1 MGYSDLWAC
10 VKDLEKA
17 GQLRRIDEPFDPH
30 LQIAAIQRRAF
41 TRKAPALLFT
51 RPKGSAFPMLANLFG
66 TRERLHFIFRDS
78 IEAIQTIFKNA
89 ANPRNLLREP
99 RSLLTALPLFT
110 KIRPRGIRINS
121 EKAREG
127 TVLASQTA
135 LANLPRL
142 VSWPL
147 DGGAFITL
155 PLVHTEDP
163 VSGKAN
169 LGMYRIQISGNDYG
183 PDEAGMHYQIHRG
196 IGAHHARALA
206 GGASLPVHI
215 YVGGPPAFTLA
226 AIMPLPE
233 GMSELMFAG
242 LLGNRRPELARPQGF
257 ALPVLTQCDFLLKG
271 RIIAG
276 LKKEGPF
283 GDHVGYYS
291 LCHEFPVFRAE
302 AVYHRRNAIWP
313 FTSVGRPPQED
324 TIFGDFIHEL
334 TSPLIRQVFPGVEE
348 VNAVDAAGVHPLLL
362 AIGSER
368 YAPYE
373 REPKPRELLTQ
384 AFHLLGNSQTA
395 LAKYLLITTRYGS
408 EGLSVRDLQFF
419 FRHLLERANFGEDL
433 HFITRTPTDTLD
445 YSGTALNEGSKLIWA
460 SAGEKRRDLGREIR
474 AFPEIDPKFR
484 NVRLVAPGI
493 LAVEGPPHEQ
503 SRGLPDPVAQQ
514 FCETLSGWEDASR
527 FPLLTIC
534 DDADF
539 CATNFSNFLWVAF
552 TRSDP
557 AADVYGVNPHTVARH
572 WACSPPLVIDA
583 RIKSFHAPALEED
596 PATIRHLEASAVRG
610 GPLEGIF

>member
-10 VKDLEKA
+10 VKDLEKN

-41 TRKAPALLFT
+41 ARKGPALLFT

-78 IEAIQTIFKNA
+78 IESIQAIFKNA
-89 ANPRNLLREP
+89 ADPRNLLREP
-99 RSLLTALPLFT
+99 RSLWRALSLFA
-110 KIRPRGIRINS
+110 KMRPRGTGINS
-121 EKAREG
+121 EKARTG
-127 TVLASQTA
+127 TVLACHTT

-155 PLVHTEDP
+155 PLVQTEDP
-163 VSGKAN
+163 VTGKAN

-183 PDEAGMHYQIHRG
+183 PEEAGMHYQIHRG
-196 IGAHHARALA
+196 IGAHHAKALA
-206 GGASLPVHI
+206 KGMELPVHI
-215 YVGGPPAFTLA
+215 YVGGPPALA
-226 AIMPLPE
+226 IAAVMPLPE

-242 LLGNRRPELARPQGF
+242 LLGNRRPDLAHVRGF
-257 ALPVLTQCDFLLKG
+257 SLPVLTQCDFLLKG

-334 TSPLIRQVFPGVEE
+334 TGPLIRQVFPGVEE

-368 YAPYE
+368 YTPYE
-373 REPKPRELLTQ
+373 REAKPRELLTQ

-408 EGLSVRDLQFF
+408 RDLSVRDPRGF
-419 FRHLLERANFGEDL
+419 FRHLLECANFGEDL
-433 HFITRTPTDTLD
+433 HFLTRTPADTLD

-460 SAGEKRRDLGREIR
+460 SAGERRRELGREIR
-474 AFPEIDPKFR
+474 NFPETGPGFR
-484 NVRLVAPGI
+484 NARLVAPGI
-493 LAVEGPPHEQ
+493 LAVEGPAHNQE
-503 SRGLPDPVAQQ
+503 RGLPDPVAQG
-514 FCETLSGWEDASR
+514 FCDMLSGWKEASG
-527 FPLLTIC
+527 FPLLVIC

-539 CATNFSNFLWVAF
+539 CAASFSNFLWVAF

-557 AADVYGVNPHTVARH
+557 AADIYGVNAQTVARH
-572 WACSPPLVIDA
+572 WTCFPPLVIDA
-583 RIKSFHAPALEED
+583 RIKAFHAPALADD
-596 PATIRHLEASAVRG
+596 PATIRYLESRAGRG